1 MNESLLLSW
10 RILVMR
16 IQSTEELMKGKDSG
30 PTLSVKGMCSRG
42 SPETFRGL
50 TILFGHT
57 RFMMTSTEYEDYS
70 RGLRRVC
77 TPGRERQMLRNICML
92 EEQYGFIHSLSIE
105 KQIHLHL
112 SNHLSWSQKQMR
124 IPRAPYR
131 SKDYTDLY
139 QMSHF
144 LSPIPTWLPEWEQ
157 RDRKAN
163 PRASHFT

>member
-1 MNESLLLSW
+1 
-10 RILVMR
+10 MR

-77 TPGRERQMLRNICML
+77 TQGRERQMLRNICTL

-112 SNHLSWSQKQMR
+112 SNHLS
-124 IPRAPYR
+124 
-131 SKDYTDLY
+131 
-139 QMSHF
+139 
-144 LSPIPTWLPEWEQ
+144 
-157 RDRKAN
+157 
-163 PRASHFT
+163 